1 MNIIDRGKLTLL
13 LESENLKLLSEKL
26 DNNFE
31 KAVNELFNIKGRVI
45 TSGVGKSGHIARK
58 AASTFASTGTPSFFV
73 DPNECLHGDFGMI
86 TKNDYLVL
94 YSKGG
99 ESITKDDYLVLY
111 SKGGESREIIELV
124 NWSCRQNIPYIAI
137 TNDASST
144 LSKNAKITLL
154 THVKEEACPLK
165 LAPTVSTT
173 ASLALSD
180 ALATAL
186 MELRGFRAE
195 DFAIFHPG
203 GSLGRQLAKVKT
215 IMHTDNLP
223 IINLETSLYDALFK
237 IIECK
242 LGIAIIT
249 DDNNILKGII
259 VDGDLKR
266 LLVKDKQ
273 IENILKT
280 KVKDIMNNNP
290 KVIYQDTLIGEALHL
305 MEGKITN
312 LVVVEDN
319 KDGKKPIGI
328 VHIHDILK
336 IKAF

>member
-1 MNIIDRGKLTLL
+1 MNIIERGKFTLL
-13 LESENLKLLSEKL
+13 LESENLKNLSENL
-26 DNNFE
+26 DYNFE
-31 KAVNELFNIKGRVI
+31 NAVNELFKIKGRVI

-58 AASTFASTGTPSFFV
+58 SAATFASTGTPSFFV

-86 TKNDYLVL
+86 TKNDYL
-94 YSKGG
+94 
-99 ESITKDDYLVLY
+99 ILY

-124 NWSCRQNIPYIAI
+124 NWLCRQNIPYIAI
-137 TNDASST
+137 TNEKDST

-173 ASLALSD
+173 ASLGISD

-186 MELRGFRAE
+186 MEIRGFKAE

-203 GSLGRQLAKVKT
+203 GSLGRQLARVKL
-215 IMHTDNLP
+215 IMHKDNLP
-223 IINLETSLYDALFK
+223 IIDLSTTLYDALFK

-249 DDNNILKGII
+249 DDNNILNGII

-266 LLVKDKQ
+266 LLIKNKSA
-273 IENILKT
+273 ENILSKS
-280 KVKDIMNNNP
+280 VKDIMNKNP
-290 KVIYQDTLIGEALHL
+290 KVIYEDTLIGEALHI

-312 LVVVEDN
+312 LVVVEDTD
-319 KDGKKPIGI
+319 KGKIPIGI

>member
-26 DNNFE
+26 DDNFE

-86 TKNDYLVL
+86 TK
-94 YSKGG
+94 
-99 ESITKDDYLVLY
+99 DDYLVLY

-124 NWSCRQNIPYIAI
+124 NWSCRKNIPYIAI

>member
-26 DNNFE
+26 DSNFE
-31 KAVNELFNIKGRVI
+31 NAVNELFNIKGRVI

-73 DPNECLHGDFGMI
+73 DPNECLHGDFGM
-86 TKNDYLVL
+86 
-94 YSKGG
+94 
-99 ESITKDDYLVLY
+99 ITKDDYLVLY

>member
-58 AASTFASTGTPSFFV
+58 AAATFASTGTPSFFV
-73 DPNECLHGDFGMI
+73 DPNECLHGDFGM
-86 TKNDYLVL
+86 
-94 YSKGG
+94 
-99 ESITKDDYLVLY
+99 ITKDDYLVLY

-137 TNDASST
+137 TNDESST

-186 MELRGFRAE
+186 MEIRGFRAE

-249 DDNNILKGII
+249 DNNNILKGII

-273 IENILKT
+273 IENILET

-312 LVVVEDN
+312 LVVVEDT
-319 KDGKKPIGI
+319 KEGKKPIGI

>member
-26 DNNFE
+26 DDNFE

-73 DPNECLHGDFGMI
+73 DPNECLHGDFGM
-86 TKNDYLVL
+86 
-94 YSKGG
+94 
-99 ESITKDDYLVLY
+99 ITKDDYLVLY

-273 IENILKT
+273 IENILKI

-290 KVIYQDTLIGEALHL
+290 KIIHQDTLIGEALHL

-312 LVVVEDN
+312 LVVVEDT

>member
-1 MNIIDRGKLTLL
+1 MNIIERGKTTLL
-13 LESENLKLLSEKL
+13 LESENLKMLSDKL
-26 DNNFE
+26 DSNFE
-31 KAVNELFNIKGRVI
+31 NAVKELFNIRGRVI
-45 TSGVGKSGHIARK
+45 TSGVGKSGHVARK
-58 AASTFASTGTPSFFV
+58 AAATFASTGTPSFFV
-73 DPNECLHGDFGMI
+73 DPNECMHGDFGMI
-86 TKNDYLVL
+86 TK
-94 YSKGG
+94 
-99 ESITKDDYLVLY
+99 DDYCLLY

-124 NWSCRQNIPYIAI
+124 NWLCRQDIPYIAI
-137 TNDASST
+137 TNEVEST
-144 LSKNAKITLL
+144 LSKNAKITLP
-154 THVKEEACPLK
+154 TYVKEEACPLK

-186 MELRGFRAE
+186 MELRGFKAE

-203 GSLGRQLAKVKT
+203 GSLGRQLAKVKS

-223 IINLETSLYDALFK
+223 IINLTTTLKEALFK

-242 LGIAIIT
+242 LGIAIVV
-249 DDNNILKGII
+249 DDNDTLKGVI

-266 LLVKDKQ
+266 LLVKDDN
-273 IENILKT
+273 IANILNKE
-280 KVKDIMNNNP
+280 VKDIMNTSP
-290 KVIYQDTLIGEALHL
+290 KVIYEDTLIGEALHM

-312 LVVVEDN
+312 LIVVDKESS
-319 KDGKKPIGI
+319 KPIGI

>member
-1 MNIIDRGKLTLL
+1 MNIIERGKNTLL
-13 LESENLKLLSEKL
+13 LESENLKYLSDKL
-26 DNNFE
+26 DSNFE
-31 KAVNELFNIKGRVI
+31 NAVKELFQIRGRVI

-58 AASTFASTGTPSFFV
+58 AAATFASTGTPSFFV
-73 DPNECLHGDFGMI
+73 DPNECMHGDFGMI
-86 TKNDYLVL
+86 TK
-94 YSKGG
+94 
-99 ESITKDDYLVLY
+99 DDCCVLY

-124 NWSCRQNIPYIAI
+124 NWLCRQNIPYIAI
-137 TNDASST
+137 TNDPKST
-144 LSKNAKITLL
+144 LSKNAKITIL
-154 THVKEEACPLK
+154 TYVKEEACPLK

-186 MELRGFRAE
+186 MELRGFKAE

-203 GSLGRQLAKVKT
+203 GSLGRQLAKVKS

-223 IINLETSLYDALFK
+223 IINLTTTLKEALFK

-242 LGIAIIT
+242 LGIAIVV
-249 DDNNILKGII
+249 DDNDTLKGVI

-266 LLVKDKQ
+266 LLVKDDN
-273 IENILKT
+273 IANILNKE
-280 KVKDIMNNNP
+280 VKDIMNTSP
-290 KVIYQDTLIGEALHL
+290 TVIYEDTLIGEALHM

-312 LVVVEDN
+312 LIVVDKEN
-319 KDGKKPIGI
+319 NKPIGI

>member
-1 MNIIDRGKLTLL
+1 MNIIERGKNTLL
-13 LESENLKLLSEKL
+13 LESENLKYLSDKL
-26 DNNFE
+26 DSNFE
-31 KAVNELFNIKGRVI
+31 NAVKELFQISGRVI

-58 AASTFASTGTPSFFV
+58 AAATFASTGTPSFFV
-73 DPNECLHGDFGMI
+73 DPNECMHGDFGMI
-86 TKNDYLVL
+86 TK
-94 YSKGG
+94 
-99 ESITKDDYLVLY
+99 DDCCLLY

-124 NWSCRQNIPYIAI
+124 NWLCRQNIPYIAI
-137 TNDASST
+137 TNDPKST
-144 LSKNAKITLL
+144 LSKNAKITIL
-154 THVKEEACPLK
+154 TYVKEEACPLK

-186 MELRGFRAE
+186 MELRGFKAE

-203 GSLGRQLAKVKT
+203 GSLGRQLAKVKS

-223 IINLETSLYDALFK
+223 IINLTTTLKEALFK

-242 LGIAIIT
+242 LGIAIVV
-249 DDNNILKGII
+249 DDNDTLKGVI

-266 LLVKDKQ
+266 LLVKDDN
-273 IENILKT
+273 IANILNKE
-280 KVKDIMNNNP
+280 VKDIMNTSP
-290 KVIYQDTLIGEALHL
+290 KVIYEDTLIGEALHM

-312 LVVVEDN
+312 LIVVDKESS
-319 KDGKKPIGI
+319 KPIGI

>member
-1 MNIIDRGKLTLL
+1 MNIIERGKFTLL
-13 LESENLKLLSEKL
+13 LESENLKSLSENL
-26 DNNFE
+26 DCNFE
-31 KAVNELFNIKGRVI
+31 NAVNELFEIKGRVI

-58 AASTFASTGTPSFFV
+58 AAATFASTGTPSFFV

-86 TKNDYLVL
+86 TKNDYL
-94 YSKGG
+94 
-99 ESITKDDYLVLY
+99 ILY

-124 NWSCRQNIPYIAI
+124 NWLCRQNIPYIAI
-137 TNDASST
+137 TNEKDST

-173 ASLALSD
+173 ASLGISD

-186 MELRGFRAE
+186 MELRGFKAE

-203 GSLGRQLAKVKT
+203 GSLGRQLARVKS
-215 IMHTDNLP
+215 IMHKYNLP
-223 IINLETSLYDALFK
+223 IINLSTTLYDALFK

-249 DDNNILKGII
+249 DDNNILSGII

-266 LLVKDKQ
+266 LLIKNKSA
-273 IENILKT
+273 ENILSKS
-280 KVKDIMNNNP
+280 VADIMNKNP
-290 KVIYQDTLIGEALHL
+290 KVIYEDTLIGEALHI

-312 LVVVEDN
+312 LVVVEDTD
-319 KDGKKPIGI
+319 KGKIPIGI

>member
-1 MNIIDRGKLTLL
+1 MNIIERGKNTLL
-13 LESENLKLLSEKL
+13 LESENLKYLSDKL
-26 DNNFE
+26 DSNFE
-31 KAVNELFNIKGRVI
+31 NAVKELFQIRGRVI

-58 AASTFASTGTPSFFV
+58 AAATFASTGTPSFFV
-73 DPNECLHGDFGMI
+73 DPNECMHGDFGMI
-86 TKNDYLVL
+86 TK
-94 YSKGG
+94 
-99 ESITKDDYLVLY
+99 DDCCLLY

-124 NWSCRQNIPYIAI
+124 NWLCRQNIPYIAI
-137 TNDASST
+137 TNDPKST
-144 LSKNAKITLL
+144 LSKNAKITIL
-154 THVKEEACPLK
+154 TYVKEEACPLK

-186 MELRGFRAE
+186 MELRGFKAE

-203 GSLGRQLAKVKT
+203 GSLGRQLAKVKS

-223 IINLETSLYDALFK
+223 IINLTTTLKEALFK

-242 LGIAIIT
+242 LGIAIVV
-249 DDNNILKGII
+249 DDNDTLKGVI

-266 LLVKDKQ
+266 LLVKDDD
-273 IENILKT
+273 IANILHKE
-280 KVKDIMNNNP
+280 VKDIMNTSP
-290 KVIYQDTLIGEALHL
+290 KVIYEDTLIGEALHT

-312 LVVVEDN
+312 LIVVDKESS
-319 KDGKKPIGI
+319 KPIGI

>member
-1 MNIIDRGKLTLL
+1 MNIIERGKTTLL
-13 LESENLKLLSEKL
+13 LESENLKTLSNKL
-26 DNNFE
+26 DINFE
-31 KAVNELFNIKGRVI
+31 NAVKELFHIKGRVI

-58 AASTFASTGTPSFFV
+58 SAATFASTGTPSFFV
-73 DPNECLHGDFGMI
+73 DPNECMHGDFGMI
-86 TKNDYLVL
+86 TKTD
-94 YSKGG
+94 
-99 ESITKDDYLVLY
+99 ICILY

-124 NWSCRQNIPYIAI
+124 NWLCRQDIPYIAI
-137 TNDASST
+137 TNDIKST

-154 THVKEEACPLK
+154 TYVEEEACPLK

-186 MELRGFRAE
+186 MELRGFKAE

-203 GSLGRQLAKVKT
+203 GSLGRQLTKVKAV
-215 IMHTDNLP
+215 MHTENLP
-223 IINLETSLYDALFK
+223 IINFQTKFVDALFK

-242 LGIAIIT
+242 LGIAIVV
-249 DDNNILKGII
+249 DDDGILKGVI

-266 LLVKDKQ
+266 LLIKNNN
-273 IENILKT
+273 IENILSQE
-280 KVKDIMNNNP
+280 VKNIMNKSP
-290 KVIYQDTLIGEALHL
+290 KFIYQDTLIGEALHI
-305 MEGKITN
+305 MEGRITS
-312 LVVVEDN
+312 LIVVDE
-319 KDGKKPIGI
+319 KEYKPIGV

>member
-1 MNIIDRGKLTLL
+1 MNIIERGKNTLL
-13 LESENLKLLSEKL
+13 LESENLKYLSDKL
-26 DNNFE
+26 DSNFE
-31 KAVNELFNIKGRVI
+31 NAVKELFQIRGRVI

-58 AASTFASTGTPSFFV
+58 AAATFASTGTPSFFV
-73 DPNECLHGDFGMI
+73 DPNECMHGDFGMI
-86 TKNDYLVL
+86 TKEDCC
-94 YSKGG
+94 
-99 ESITKDDYLVLY
+99 VLY

-124 NWSCRQNIPYIAI
+124 NWLCRQNIPYIAI
-137 TNDASST
+137 TNDPKST
-144 LSKNAKITLL
+144 LSKNAKITIL
-154 THVKEEACPLK
+154 TYVKEEACPLK

-186 MELRGFRAE
+186 MELRGFKAE

-203 GSLGRQLAKVKT
+203 GSLGRQLAKVKS

-223 IINLETSLYDALFK
+223 IINLTTTLKEALFK

-242 LGIAIIT
+242 LGIASVV
-249 DDNNILKGII
+249 DDNDTLKGVI

-266 LLVKDKQ
+266 LLVKDDN
-273 IENILKT
+273 IANILNKE
-280 KVKDIMNNNP
+280 VKDIMNTSP
-290 KVIYQDTLIGEALHL
+290 KVIYEDTLIGEALHM

-312 LVVVEDN
+312 LIVVDKESS
-319 KDGKKPIGI
+319 KPIGI

>member
-13 LESENLKLLSEKL
+13 LESESLKLLSEKL
-26 DNNFE
+26 DDNFE

-99 ESITKDDYLVLY
+99 ES
-111 SKGGESREIIELV
+111 RE
-124 NWSCRQNIPYIAI
+124 YIAI
-137 TNDASST
+137 TNDESST

-186 MELRGFRAE
+186 MELRGFKAE

-249 DDNNILKGII
+249 DDNGILKGII

-266 LLVKDKQ
+266 
-273 IENILKT
+273 
-280 KVKDIMNNNP
+280 
-290 KVIYQDTLIGEALHL
+290 HL
-305 MEGKITN
+305 
-312 LVVVEDN
+312 
-319 KDGKKPIGI
+319 
-328 VHIHDILK
+328 
-336 IKAF
+336 

>member
-1 MNIIDRGKLTLL
+1 MNIIERGKNTLL
-13 LESENLKLLSEKL
+13 LESENLKYLSDKL
-26 DNNFE
+26 DSNFE
-31 KAVNELFNIKGRVI
+31 NAVKELFKIRGRVI

-58 AASTFASTGTPSFFV
+58 AAATFASTGTPSFFV
-73 DPNECLHGDFGMI
+73 DPNECMHGDFGMI
-86 TKNDYLVL
+86 TK
-94 YSKGG
+94 
-99 ESITKDDYLVLY
+99 DDCCVLY

-124 NWSCRQNIPYIAI
+124 NWLCRQNIPYIAI
-137 TNDASST
+137 TNDPKST
-144 LSKNAKITLL
+144 LSKNAKITIL
-154 THVKEEACPLK
+154 TYVKEEACPLK

-186 MELRGFRAE
+186 MELRGFKAE

-203 GSLGRQLAKVKT
+203 GSLGRQLAKVKS

-223 IINLETSLYDALFK
+223 IINLTTTLKEALFK

-242 LGIAIIT
+242 LGIAIVV
-249 DDNNILKGII
+249 DDNDTLKGVI

-266 LLVKDKQ
+266 LLVKDDN
-273 IENILKT
+273 IANILNKE
-280 KVKDIMNNNP
+280 VKDIMNTSP
-290 KVIYQDTLIGEALHL
+290 KVIYEDTLIGEALHM

-312 LVVVEDN
+312 LIVVDKESR
-319 KDGKKPIGI
+319 KPIGI

>member
-13 LESENLKLLSEKL
+13 LESESLKLLSEKL
-26 DNNFE
+26 NDNFE

-99 ESITKDDYLVLY
+99 ES
-111 SKGGESREIIELV
+111 REIIELV

-137 TNDASST
+137 TNDESST

-186 MELRGFRAE
+186 MELRGFKAE

-249 DDNNILKGII
+249 DDNSILKGII

-273 IENILKT
+273 IENILKI
-280 KVKDIMNNNP
+280 KVKDIINNNP

-312 LVVVEDN
+312 LVVVEDT

>member
-26 DNNFE
+26 DSNFE

-73 DPNECLHGDFGMI
+73 DPNECLHGDFGM
-86 TKNDYLVL
+86 
-94 YSKGG
+94 
-99 ESITKDDYLVLY
+99 ITKDDYLVLY

>member
-86 TKNDYLVL
+86 TKN
-94 YSKGG
+94 
-99 ESITKDDYLVLY
+99 DYLVLY

-273 IENILKT
+273 IENIQ
-280 KVKDIMNNNP
+280 I
-290 KVIYQDTLIGEALHL
+290 
-305 MEGKITN
+305 
-312 LVVVEDN
+312 
-319 KDGKKPIGI
+319 
-328 VHIHDILK
+328 
-336 IKAF
+336 F

>member
-1 MNIIDRGKLTLL
+1 
-13 LESENLKLLSEKL
+13 
-26 DNNFE
+26 
-31 KAVNELFNIKGRVI
+31 
-45 TSGVGKSGHIARK
+45 
-58 AASTFASTGTPSFFV
+58 
-73 DPNECLHGDFGMI
+73 
-86 TKNDYLVL
+86 
-94 YSKGG
+94 
-99 ESITKDDYLVLY
+99 
-111 SKGGESREIIELV
+111 
-124 NWSCRQNIPYIAI
+124 
-137 TNDASST
+137 
-144 LSKNAKITLL
+144 
-154 THVKEEACPLK
+154 
-165 LAPTVSTT
+165 
-173 ASLALSD
+173 
-180 ALATAL
+180 
-186 MELRGFRAE
+186 MELRGFKAE

-249 DDNNILKGII
+249 DDNGILKGII

-273 IENILKT
+273 IENILKI

-312 LVVVEDN
+312 LVVVEDT

>member
-13 LESENLKLLSEKL
+13 LESENLKLLSENL

-58 AASTFASTGTPSFFV
+58 AAATFASTGTPSFFV
-73 DPNECLHGDFGMI
+73 DPNECLHGDFGM
-86 TKNDYLVL
+86 
-94 YSKGG
+94 
-99 ESITKDDYLVLY
+99 ITKDDYLVLY

-186 MELRGFRAE
+186 MEIRGFRAE

-280 KVKDIMNNNP
+280 KVKDIMNNTP

-312 LVVVEDN
+312 LVVIEDT

>member
-1 MNIIDRGKLTLL
+1 MDF
-13 LESENLKLLSEKL
+13 
-26 DNNFE
+26 NFE
-31 KAVNELFNIKGRVI
+31 NAVNELFKIKGRVI

-58 AASTFASTGTPSFFV
+58 AAATFASTGTPSFFV

-86 TKNDYLVL
+86 TKNDYL
-94 YSKGG
+94 
-99 ESITKDDYLVLY
+99 ILY

-124 NWSCRQNIPYIAI
+124 NWLCRQNISYIAI
-137 TNDASST
+137 TNEKDST

-173 ASLALSD
+173 ASLGISD

-186 MELRGFRAE
+186 MELRGFKAE

-203 GSLGRQLAKVKT
+203 GSLGRQLARVKS
-215 IMHTDNLP
+215 IMHKYNLP
-223 IINLETSLYDALFK
+223 IINLSTTLYDALFK

-249 DDNNILKGII
+249 DDNNILSGII

-266 LLVKDKQ
+266 LLIKNKSA
-273 IENILKT
+273 ENILSKS
-280 KVKDIMNNNP
+280 VADIMNKNP
-290 KVIYQDTLIGEALHL
+290 KVIYEDTLIGEALHI

-312 LVVVEDN
+312 LVVVEDTD
-319 KDGKKPIGI
+319 KGKIPIGI

>member
-26 DNNFE
+26 DSNFE
-31 KAVNELFNIKGRVI
+31 NAVNELFNIKGRVI

-86 TKNDYLVL
+86 TK
-94 YSKGG
+94 
-99 ESITKDDYLVLY
+99 DDYLVLY

-144 LSKNAKITLL
+144 LSKNSKITLL

>member
-31 KAVNELFNIKGRVI
+31 KAVNELFKIKGRVI

-86 TKNDYLVL
+86 TK
-94 YSKGG
+94 
-99 ESITKDDYLVLY
+99 DDYLVLY

-137 TNDASST
+137 TNDESST

-154 THVKEEACPLK
+154 TYVEEEACPLK

-280 KVKDIMNNNP
+280 KVKDIMNNSP

-312 LVVVEDN
+312 LVVVEDT
-319 KDGKKPIGI
+319 KEGKKPIGI

>member
-31 KAVNELFNIKGRVI
+31 KAVNELFKIKGRVI

-86 TKNDYLVL
+86 TK
-94 YSKGG
+94 
-99 ESITKDDYLVLY
+99 DDYLVLY

-137 TNDASST
+137 TNDESST

-154 THVKEEACPLK
+154 TYVEEEACPLK

>member
-1 MNIIDRGKLTLL
+1 MNIIERGKTTLL
-13 LESENLKLLSEKL
+13 LESENLKKLSDNL
-26 DNNFE
+26 DCNFE
-31 KAVNELFNIKGRVI
+31 NAVKELYQISGRVI

-58 AASTFASTGTPSFFV
+58 AAATFASTGTPSFFV
-73 DPNECLHGDFGMI
+73 DPNECMHGDFGMI
-86 TKNDYLVL
+86 TKSDCC
-94 YSKGG
+94 
-99 ESITKDDYLVLY
+99 ILY

-124 NWSCRQNIPYIAI
+124 NWLCRQNIPYIAI
-137 TNDASST
+137 TNEINST

-154 THVKEEACPLK
+154 TYVKEEACPLK

-186 MELRGFRAE
+186 MELRGFKAE
-195 DFAIFHPG
+195 DFAVFHPG
-203 GSLGRQLAKVKT
+203 GSLGRQLARVKS
-215 IMHTDNLP
+215 IMHTENLP
-223 IINLETSLYDALFK
+223 IVNLKTTLQEALFK

-242 LGIAIIT
+242 LGIAIVV
-249 DDNNILKGII
+249 DDNNILKGVI

-266 LLVKDKQ
+266 LLVKDNNIQ
-273 IENILKT
+273 NILSEE
-280 KVKDIMNNNP
+280 VQNIMNTSP
-290 KVIYQDTLIGEALHL
+290 KFIYEDTLIGEALHM

-312 LVVVEDN
+312 LIVVEEN
-319 KDGKKPIGI
+319 TNKPIGI

>member
-31 KAVNELFNIKGRVI
+31 NAVNELFNIKGRVI

-73 DPNECLHGDFGMI
+73 DPNECLHGDFGM
-86 TKNDYLVL
+86 
-94 YSKGG
+94 
-99 ESITKDDYLVLY
+99 ITKDDYLVLY

>member
-1 MNIIDRGKLTLL
+1 MNIIYRGKLTLL
-13 LESENLKLLSEKL
+13 LESESLKLLSEKL
-26 DNNFE
+26 DDNFE

-99 ESITKDDYLVLY
+99 ES
-111 SKGGESREIIELV
+111 REIIELV

-137 TNDASST
+137 TNDESST

-186 MELRGFRAE
+186 MELRGFKAE

-249 DDNNILKGII
+249 DDNGILKGII

-273 IENILKT
+273 IENILKI

-312 LVVVEDN
+312 LVVVEDT

>member
-31 KAVNELFNIKGRVI
+31 NAVNELFNIKGRVI

-86 TKNDYLVL
+86 TK
-94 YSKGG
+94 
-99 ESITKDDYLVLY
+99 DDYLVLY

-137 TNDASST
+137 TNDESST
-144 LSKNAKITLL
+144 LAKNSKITLL
-154 THVKEEACPLK
+154 TYVKEEACPLK

-249 DDNNILKGII
+249 DENNILKGII

-312 LVVVEDN
+312 LVVVEDS